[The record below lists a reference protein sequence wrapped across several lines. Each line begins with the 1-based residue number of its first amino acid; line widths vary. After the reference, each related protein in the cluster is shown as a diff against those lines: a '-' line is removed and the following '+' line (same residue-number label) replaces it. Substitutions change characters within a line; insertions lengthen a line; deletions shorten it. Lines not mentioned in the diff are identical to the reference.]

1 MLWIEQRQKEFL
13 IKMEGI
19 DLSDFFHT
27 KSQATD
33 FSIHLATISEDIYQT
48 NFDLEKVLTEHFG
61 TTKKDKFISLL
72 RDNKI
77 NIFDNTDLK
86 GFLDKI
92 QKRITDLPVLSLV
105 VAFEPTDETFKV
117 LSEWLI
123 LNIHKEVLLDIT
135 IDTKLIGGATVSF
148 NGKYADCS
156 IKPQFDQIFKD
167 VLKNNPQVAGK
178 ITDPQGNHQ
187 SAEQITINS

>member
-1 MLWIEQRQKEFL
+1 
-13 IKMEGI
+13 MEGI

-48 NFDLEKVLTEHFG
+48 NFNLEKVLIEHFG
-61 TTKKDKFISLL
+61 TEKKDKFISLL
-72 RDNKI
+72 RENKI
-77 NIFDNTDLK
+77 NIFVNSDLK
-86 GFLDKI
+86 AFLDKI
-92 QKRITDLPVLSLV
+92 QARISDLPVLSLV
-105 VAFEPTDETFKV
+105 VAFEPTDETFKI

-156 IKPQFDQIFKD
+156 IKPQFDQIFQD
-167 VLKNNPQVAGK
+167 VLKNNPKAIEK
-178 ITDPQGNHQ
+178 IAQPQRNHQ
-187 SAEQITINS
+187 SAETITINR

>member
-1 MLWIEQRQKEFL
+1 
-13 IKMEGI
+13 MEGI

-61 TTKKDKFISLL
+61 TIKKDKFIALL

-77 NIFDNTDLK
+77 NIFANSDLK
-86 GFLDKI
+86 AFLDKI
-92 QKRITDLPVLSLV
+92 QTRIADLPVLSLV
-105 VAFEPTDETFKV
+105 VAFEPTDETFKI

-123 LNIHKEVLLDIT
+123 LNIQKEVLLDIT

-148 NGKYADCS
+148 NGKYAECS
-156 IKPQFDQIFKD
+156 IKPQFDRVFQE
-167 VLKNNPQVAGK
+167 VLKNDLQA
-178 ITDPQGNHQ
+178 NHQ
-187 SAEQITINS
+187 TAEHITINS